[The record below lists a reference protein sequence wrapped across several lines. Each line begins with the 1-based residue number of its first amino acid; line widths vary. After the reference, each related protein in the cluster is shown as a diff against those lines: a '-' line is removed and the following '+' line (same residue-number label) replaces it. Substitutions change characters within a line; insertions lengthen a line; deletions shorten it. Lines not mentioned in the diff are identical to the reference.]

1 MSGHN
6 RSERIIA
13 LAVVLMLCQSP
24 AVFAKAGGP
33 WEQHIASARNSL
45 NFGNFA
51 QAESDLKLAMEDTS
65 KFKDNDVR
73 LGETFY
79 LMGQLN
85 VALQNYTLAK
95 QYYERALNIQQKLLG
110 PESNEAGNSLYGMAM
125 CCQYLGDHLGAE
137 IYLKRVEELW
147 RKKYGASD
155 PRLISILP
163 AMGTYASMKNNLS
176 QAEQYYKQLVDIE
189 TAQGGSNPRYGD
201 HLNLLA
207 TTLGAEGKYSEA
219 KGYAEKAVDYLKKNS
234 ESSIAVDL
242 AKDNLRIVERKTS
255 GKIIGESDEGAPEV
269 ETKVAFGPA
278 NMMPVPVKPV
288 GPSVLTP
295 RSPANPIPT
304 EQGDERASRTTRT
317 PVNPTAQDQP
327 AKSPANPT
335 TQDRPAKSPA
345 NPVSQDRP
353 TKSPVNPTGS
363 DEGTSTKSP
372 ANPVTTHK
380 SSPTNPVNPKSS
392 PANPNGTARKTPA
405 NTSIPQIA
413 MGDDDSRSRVRGTDD
428 TAPNVS
434 GDPPKLA
441 TAKIPT
447 KIPAT
452 SSSQQTSTPSSNA
465 SSGEIKP
472 WQTDRVI
479 KKNNGQDKQFGK
491 VRYLADGKLITGE
504 EYKAL
509 LLATEAYE
517 MMRQEKYK
525 MAADVLVKALDIF
538 PELPSAHTNLGLALA
553 RLGRNDEAIEHL
565 KTSISLDPSRSA
577 PWVNLASSFQTS
589 GRLKD
594 CVETYK
600 EYLRRFPSDN
610 LALKATEL
618 VKHLQEEVDEQQS
631 VEKTLAVVHDN
642 AKADYFAYTT
652 SGGTTKWNPTHSP
665 IKVFVG
671 NGNKVPGYKT
681 EYQGIM
687 TDAFNNWALASQDK
701 IKFDFVTKPEG
712 ADIECVWTNDYSKVS
727 SPAEGGEAQIQSG
740 SNGIE
745 HVKIVILTAD
755 PTPDSPLSQNQV
767 KAVCLHEIGHG
778 LGLLGHSPD
787 PTDIMFCTMPAV
799 DSKISISTRDMG
811 TIRKLYSPD
820 VHIAM
825 GKPAGHTSDPVNE
838 GAKLVESHA
847 YSQAIEKLES
857 VLQSDPSNEK
867 AKETLSK
874 AYNAYAVDL
883 AEKGKEKDAES
894 VLKKAMGLQNAIKNA
909 TLRIL
914 TFNNYASVLRKMR
927 RDKEAEQ
934 LEAEAKKVSH

>member
-1 MSGHN
+1 MSEHN

-24 AVFAKAGGP
+24 SVLAKGGGP
-33 WEQHIASARNSL
+33 WEQHIASARDSL

-51 QAESDLKLAMEDTS
+51 QAESDLNLAMEDTR

-73 LGETFY
+73 LGETYY

-85 VALQNYTLAK
+85 VRLQNYTLAK
-95 QYYERALNIQQKLLG
+95 QYYERALNVQQKLLG
-110 PESNEAGNSLYGMAM
+110 PESNEAGNSLYGIAM
-125 CCQYLGDHLGAE
+125 CCQYLGDHLAAE

-147 RKKYGASD
+147 RKKYGATD

-163 AMGTYASMKNNLS
+163 AMGTYASMKNNLA

-189 TAQGGSNPRYGD
+189 GAQGGSNPRYGD

-234 ESSIAVDL
+234 DSSIAIDA

-255 GKIIGESDEGAPEV
+255 GKILGDSEQGSPDV
-269 ETKVAFGPA
+269 ETKVAFGPV
-278 NMMPVPVKPV
+278 NMTPTPIKPV
-288 GPSVLTP
+288 GTPIVTP

-304 EQGDERASRTTRT
+304 EQGEER
-317 PVNPTAQDQP
+317 
-327 AKSPANPT
+327 SPANAIDKTP
-335 TQDRPAKSPA
+335 KSPA
-345 NPVSQDRP
+345 NPVTPKSPANPVTQVRTP
-353 TKSPVNPTGS
+353 KSPVNPGEEDKAPKTPSNPIATG
-363 DEGTSTKSP
+363 DGASTKSP
-372 ANPVTTHK
+372 ANPKATHK
-380 SSPTNPVNPKSS
+380 AT
-392 PANPNGTARKTPA
+392 PANPVTPKSPASSSGSRDKTPA
-405 NTSIPQIA
+405 NPTTPQLA
-413 MGDDDSRSRVRGTDD
+413 MGTESSPLGRSYVRGTEEEPPVN
-428 TAPNVS
+428 T
-434 GDPPKLA
+434 DPPKLA
-441 TAKIPT
+441 TAKIGSTTPV
-447 KIPAT
+447 IPQ
-452 SSSQQTSTPSSNA
+452 SSQPQTG
-465 SSGEIKP
+465 SSGEPKP

-479 KKNNGQDKQFGK
+479 KKNTGQDKQYGK
-491 VRYLADGKLITGE
+491 VRYLADGKLITAE

-525 MAADVLVKALDIF
+525 MAADVLTKALDIF
-538 PELPSAHTNLGLALA
+538 PELPSAHTNIGLALA
-553 RLGRNDEAIEHL
+553 RLGRTDEAIDHL
-565 KTSISLDPSRSA
+565 KTAIALDPSRSA

-594 CVETYK
+594 CVETYR

-610 LALKATEL
+610 LASKATEL
-618 VKHLQEEVDEQQS
+618 VKHLEEEVNEQQS
-631 VEKTLAVVHDN
+631 VEKSLAVVHEN
-642 AKADYFAYTT
+642 TKNDYFAYTT
-652 SGGTTKWNPTHSP
+652 SGGTTKWNPSHSP
-665 IKVFVG
+665 IKVYIG

-687 TDAFNNWALASQDK
+687 TDAFNNWTIASQDK
-701 IKFDFVTKPEG
+701 VKFDFVSKPEG
-712 ADIECVWTNDYSKVS
+712 ADIECIWTNDYSKVS
-727 SPAEGGEAQIQSG
+727 SPAEGGEAQIQSNN
-740 SNGIE
+740 NGIE

-778 LGLLGHSPD
+778 LGLIGHSPD
-787 PTDIMFCTMPAV
+787 PSDIMFCTMPAV
-799 DSKISISTRDMG
+799 DSKITISPRDMG
-811 TIRKLYSPD
+811 TIRRLYSPD

-825 GKPAGHTSDPVNE
+825 GKKPGEGRASDPVNE
-838 GAKLVESHA
+838 GARLVESHA
-847 YSQAIEKLES
+847 YSQAIEKLEA
-857 VLQSDPSNEK
+857 VLKSDPSNES

-874 AYNAYAVDL
+874 AYNDYALDL
-883 AEKGKEKDAES
+883 AQKGKEKDAES

-909 TLRIL
+909 ALRIV
-914 TFNNYASVLRKMR
+914 TFNNYASILRKMR

-934 LEAEAKKVSH
+934 LEAEAKKLPH